1 MSEYINNVSRRKE
14 VIKNVL
20 KQLHD
25 GRSLED
31 VKAEF
36 GALVREA
43 SSAEIAEVEQM
54 LIEEGTSPEAIQLL
68 CDVHVAVFQEA
79 LDRESAPD
87 AQVGHPVFIF
97 RQENQ
102 ALLDLL
108 ARIRMTFE
116 GLEADPQPQSVEG
129 LREQLETLAIFERH
143 YRRKENLLFPY
154 LERYGFTGPSTVM
167 WGIHDQIRAQIKALR
182 AKAEELPASLGEAH
196 PAFKQLAEEMES
208 MVYKEEKILFPAA
221 IERLKAV
228 EWLAISEQESG
239 IGHFM
244 VDKPILSAQPATF
257 STAQSIPVQA
267 AAPPIAEGELQLK
280 VGVLT
285 LEQVNLMLS
294 SLPLDVTFVDEHDTV
309 RFFSQSR
316 ERIFDREPAIIGR
329 KVQNCHPPQ
338 SLDRVQRILDDFRA
352 GRSDDA
358 DFWIQMGG
366 RFIFIRYAALRD
378 SSGAYR
384 GTLEATQDL
393 TELRKLEGERRLLQD
408 APA

>member
-1 MSEYINNVSRRKE
+1 
-14 VIKNVL
+14 
-20 KQLHD
+20 
-25 GRSLED
+25 
-31 VKAEF
+31 
-36 GALVREA
+36 
-43 SSAEIAEVEQM
+43 
-54 LIEEGTSPEAIQLL
+54 
-68 CDVHVAVFQEA
+68 
-79 LDRESAPD
+79 
-87 AQVGHPVFIF
+87 
-97 RQENQ
+97 
-102 ALLDLL
+102 
-108 ARIRMTFE
+108 
-116 GLEADPQPQSVEG
+116 
-129 LREQLETLAIFERH
+129 LETLAIFERH

-338 SLDRVQRILDDFRA
+338 SLDRVQRILA
-352 GRSDDA
+352 V
-358 DFWIQMGG
+358 
-366 RFIFIRYAALRD
+366 L
-378 SSGAYR
+378 SSSV
-384 GTLEATQDL
+384 TQ
-393 TELRKLEGERRLLQD
+393 
-408 APA
+408 P